1 MKIRIAEIDKE
12 KDSRL
17 QQMRQDYMNQVKKQK
32 DGSEKERILQEM
44 GERLKATE
52 QSLEQDKRHQE
63 ANLMKLLKAR
73 QKKHLRATIKK
84 IVQEIEQ

>member
-17 QQMRQDYMNQVKKQK
+17 QQMRQDYMNQIKKVK

-52 QSLEQDKRHQE
+52 ASLE
-63 ANLMKLLKAR
+63 
-73 QKKHLRATIKK
+73 
-84 IVQEIEQ
+84 